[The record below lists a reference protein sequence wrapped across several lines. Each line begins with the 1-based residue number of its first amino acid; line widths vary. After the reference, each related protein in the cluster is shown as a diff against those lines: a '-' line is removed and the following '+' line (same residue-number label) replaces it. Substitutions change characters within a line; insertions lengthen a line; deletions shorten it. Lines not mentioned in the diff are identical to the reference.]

1 MKFLPKIT
9 LAQLPTPLHGMPN
22 LTEKLGFSGKLYIK
36 RDDLTGLAAGGN
48 KSRKLEYLMAE
59 ALKRDADT
67 IITAGGLQ
75 SNHCIQTVA
84 AAKKLNLDCHVVLSG
99 EEPKNVNGNLFLD
112 ILAGAS
118 VHYVKRSDRESR
130 MIELAEELRQVGKN
144 PYIIP
149 VGGSNALGSIGYTM
163 AMPEVVRQM
172 ELMNIKCDR
181 IIVASSSG
189 GTMAGMVLG
198 AKIAGFKGTI
208 TGISIDRVKTGKG
221 AFPPELAELANKAAE
236 LLELDIKLSPEDFD
250 LEYDY
255 LGNGYAIVGDNERE
269 AIKILAQSEGIF
281 IGPVYTGRAMGALID
296 KIRKGEWKNETILFW
311 HTGDTAA
318 LFDYVEELMVDSR

>member
-1 MKFLPKIT
+1 MKFLQKIT
-9 LAQLPTPLHGMPN
+9 LAQLPTPLHELPN
-22 LTEKLGFSGKLYIK
+22 LADKLGFDGKLYIK

-59 ALKRDADT
+59 ALKRDTDT
-67 IITAGGLQ
+67 IITTGGLQ

-84 AAKKLNLDCHVVLSG
+84 AAKKLNLDCHIVLSG
-99 EEPKNVNGNLFLD
+99 DKPKALNGNLFLD
-112 ILAGAS
+112 LLTGAT
-118 VHYVKRSDRESR
+118 VHYVKRPDRDSR
-130 MIELAEELRQVGKN
+130 MHELAEKLRKAGKH
-144 PYIIP
+144 PYVIP
-149 VGGSNALGSIGYTM
+149 VGGSNALGTVGYTM

-198 AKIAGFKGTI
+198 AKIAGFTGKI
-208 TGISIDRVKTGKG
+208 TGISIDRVMTGKE

-236 LLELDIKLSPEDFD
+236 LLELDIKLTAGDFE

-255 LGNGYAIVGDNERE
+255 LGDGYAVVGDNERN
-269 AIKILAQSEGIF
+269 AIKTLAQSEGIF
-281 IGPVYTGRAMGALID
+281 IGPVYTGRAMGALMDCIQ
-296 KIRKGEWKNETILFW
+296 KGKWKNETILFW

-318 LFDYVEELMVDSR
+318 LFEYVNEL

>member
-1 MKFLPKIT
+1 VKYLPKIT
-9 LAQLPTPLHGMPN
+9 LAQLPTPLHGLPN
-22 LTEKLGFSGKLYIK
+22 LAKKLGFGGKLYIK
-36 RDDLTGLAAGGN
+36 RDDLAGLAAGGN

-59 ALKRDADT
+59 AIKCGADT
-67 IITAGGLQ
+67 VITAGGLQ

-84 AAKKLNLDCHVVLSG
+84 AAKKLNMDCHVVLSG
-99 EEPKNVNGNLFLD
+99 DEPECPNGNLFLD
-112 ILAGAS
+112 ILAGAK
-118 VHYVKRSDRESR
+118 VHYVKRPDRDPK
-130 MIELAEELRQVGKN
+130 MVELADELRKASKH
-144 PYIIP
+144 PYVIP
-149 VGGSNALGSIGYTM
+149 VGGSNALGTVGYTM

-172 ELMNIKCDR
+172 ELMNIECDR

-198 AKIAGFKGTI
+198 AKLAGYKGKI
-208 TGISIDRVKTGKG
+208 TGISIDRVKTGKE

-236 LLELDIKLSPEDFD
+236 LLELDIKLGPDDFE

-255 LGNGYAIVGDNERE
+255 LGEGYAIVGDNERE

-281 IGPVYTGRAMGALID
+281 IGPVYTGRAMGAMID
-296 KIRKGEWKNETILFW
+296 NIRTGKWKDETILFW

-318 LFDYVEELMVDSR
+318 LFDYAEELRA

>member
-1 MKFLPKIT
+1 MKYLPKIT

-22 LTEKLGFSGKLYIK
+22 LADRLGYQGKLYIK

-59 ALKRDADT
+59 AVKRDADT
-67 IITAGGLQ
+67 VITAGGLQ

-84 AAKKLNLDCHVVLSG
+84 ASKRLNLECHVVLSG
-99 EEPKNVNGNLFLD
+99 DEPETANGNLFLD
-112 ILAGAS
+112 MLAGATI
-118 VHYVKRSDRESR
+118 HYVSRPDRDPK
-130 MIELAEELRQVGKN
+130 MYELAEELRKAGKH
-144 PYIIP
+144 PYVIP
-149 VGGSNALGSIGYTM
+149 VGGSNALGTVGYTM

-189 GTMAGMVLG
+189 GTLAGMVLG
-198 AKIAGFKGTI
+198 AKLSGFEGKI

-236 LLELDIKLSPEDFD
+236 LLELEIRLTPDDFE

-255 LGNGYAIVGDNERE
+255 LGEGYAIVGDNERK
-269 AIKILAQSEGIF
+269 AIKTLAQTEGLF
-281 IGPVYTGRAMGALID
+281 VGPVYTGRAMGALID
-296 KIRKGEWKNETILFW
+296 KIQKGEWQNETILFW

-318 LFDYVEELMVDSR
+318 LFDYVEDLRKM

>member
-1 MKFLPKIT
+1 VKYLPKIT

-22 LTEKLGFSGKLYIK
+22 LADKLGFSGKLYIK

-67 IITAGGLQ
+67 VITAGGLQ
-75 SNHCIQTVA
+75 SNHCIQTLA
-84 AAKKLNLDCHVVLSG
+84 AAKKLNLDCHLVLSG
-99 EEPKNVNGNLFLD
+99 DEPEEPNGNLFLD
-112 ILAGAS
+112 LLAGAT
-118 VHYVKRSDRESR
+118 VHYVKRPDRDPR
-130 MIELAEELRQVGKN
+130 MFELAEEMRKAGKH
-144 PYIIP
+144 PYVIP
-149 VGGSNALGSIGYTM
+149 VGGSNALGTVGYTM

-198 AKIAGFKGTI
+198 AKIAGFKGKI

-236 LLELDIKLSPEDFD
+236 LLEVDISLSADDFE

-255 LGNGYAIVGDNERE
+255 LGDGYAIVGDNERN
-269 AIKILAQSEGIF
+269 AIKTLAQSEGIF
-281 IGPVYTGRAMGALID
+281 IGPVYTGRAMGAMID
-296 KIRKGEWKNETILFW
+296 KIKKGEWKNETILFW

-318 LFDYVEELMVDSR
+318 LFDYVEELRKA